1 MSHPDRH
8 PCAWARQ
15 KLDEIIE
22 LDRNRR
28 DALPGSFMKLIK
40 AAKKL
45 LVKRHKT
52 PPDKGPQTDD

>member
-1 MSHPDRH
+1 MGHPDRH

-40 AAKKL
+40 AAKKV
-45 LVKRHKT
+45 LVKRHRDQ
-52 PPDKGPQTDD
+52 PDNGPKAED